1 MNQLILN
8 GPLQASYTYF
18 AVMISG
24 WFAKVRFNSSSGSTS
39 SPWASNNMKCNEGC
53 VRPRSSFEIDETSH
67 RHASDRATCESS
79 CSARSS
85 LSANP
90 NASSVFKSRIIAGI
104 DVLCYRNMF
113 LVCWFVRPSPLG
125 GKTHVD
131 DFNPPAYSLV

>member
-1 MNQLILN
+1 MSRHPLN
-8 GPLQASYTYF
+8 LPMQASCAYF
-18 AVMISG
+18 AVIISG
-24 WFAKVRFNSSSGSTS
+24 WLAKVRFNSSSASTS
-39 SPWASNNMKCNEGC
+39 SPWASNSMKCNEGC
-53 VRPRSSFEIDETSH
+53 VRPRSSFEIEETSH

-104 DVLCYRNMF
+104 DVFCYGNMF
-113 LVCWFVRPSPLG
+113 LVIRFVRLTISG

-131 DFNPPAYSLV
+131 AFNPPAYSLV